1 MNQNFIKERTLNKN
15 QQLQLKEAIKKEN
28 LGDLTSY
35 FQECLKDLE
44 QNTLGIIIHA
54 EESNQFVF
62 DYQELAKMPAVI
74 APLFGELLIQNEKGD
89 KVIMVYDRDRTASMH
104 QGARYHQTR
113 EGGSIHTDNVNI
125 PEIWNYLFL
134 SCLEP
139 AEVGGENILVNG
151 LAVHRELKTKF
162 PKALN
167 VLENNFYWEMRGVK
181 DALYQAPIITYNK
194 KGEPLFR
201 HLRPYMES
209 AHIKAQVPMTSEQL
223 YAIDVLDAITNS
235 SEFQMRYRMRRGDI
249 LITRD
254 AQVLH
259 GRTCFSDALEAV
271 SFEDYHQGKGK
282 ILKRTME
289 RLWVR

>member
-1 MNQNFIKERTLNKN
+1 MTPTFIKELTLNKN
-15 QQLQLKEAIKKEN
+15 QQLQLKNAIHQSA
-28 LGDLTSY
+28 LGELSEL
-35 FQECLKDLE
+35 FKLMLNDLE
-44 QNTLGIIIHA
+44 QNMLGIIIHT
-54 EESNQFVF
+54 EDSGPFTF

-74 APLFGELLIQNEKGD
+74 APLFGELLVQNEKGD

-151 LAVHRELKTKF
+151 LAVHQELKTKF
-162 PKALN
+162 PKALK
-167 VLENNFYWEMRGVK
+167 VLEDNFYWEMRGVK
-181 DALYQAPIITYNK
+181 DALYQAPIITYDNL
-194 KGEPLFR
+194 GRPLFR

-223 YAIDVLDAITNS
+223 YAVDVLDAITNS
-235 SEFQMRYRMRRGDI
+235 SEFQMRYRMKRGDI

-271 SFEDYHQGKGK
+271 SFDDYHQGKGK

-289 RLWVR
+289 RLWVK

>member
-1 MNQNFIKERTLNKN
+1 MNQNFIKERTLNKS